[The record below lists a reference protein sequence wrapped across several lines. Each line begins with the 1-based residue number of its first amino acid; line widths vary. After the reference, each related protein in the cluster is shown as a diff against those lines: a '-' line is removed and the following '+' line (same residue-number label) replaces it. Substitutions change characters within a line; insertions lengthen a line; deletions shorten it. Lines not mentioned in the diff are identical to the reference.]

1 MSSHWVHGSREHSL
15 VEGQIC
21 DECLEDDK
29 LDLFTEVY
37 AGQESLEII
46 WRKKISTWEEMVK
59 ASWESNVAKT
69 LDSLCHG

>member
-15 VEGQIC
+15 VEGQTC

-46 WRKKISTWEEMVK
+46 WRREIST
-59 ASWESNVAKT
+59 
-69 LDSLCHG
+69 